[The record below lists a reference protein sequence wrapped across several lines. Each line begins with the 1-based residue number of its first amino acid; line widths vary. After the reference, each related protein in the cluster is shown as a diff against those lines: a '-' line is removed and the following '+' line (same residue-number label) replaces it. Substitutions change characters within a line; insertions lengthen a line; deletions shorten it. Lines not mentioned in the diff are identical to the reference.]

1 MCFRQASND
10 QTKNA
15 IGWFF
20 MLVIP
25 LVRVFLKNHI
35 FFCVGVVTS
44 IKWKRNRTSTYA
56 HCFVEIKFI
65 LSLI

>member
-35 FFCVGVVTS
+35 VFLFFLRGR
-44 IKWKRNRTSTYA
+44 RNFY
-56 HCFVEIKFI
+56 
-65 LSLI
+65 